1 MHIAHFQHY
10 AWPWHAHFTW
20 RNMHYI
26 AHFQPYDWPWHR
38 MEVHMQDGG
47 ICILHMHIAYCTFPA
62 LRLTLTCTFHMEEY
76 ALYCTCPALG
86 LTLTSEKCAYAY
98 VYAGWRNMHNAYCT
112 LPALRL
118 TLTSEKG
125 ASNDLHTLLH
135 SRGWANT
142 KMGKTKK
149 RAKKTKMG
157 KLKRKQKWEN

>member
-1 MHIAHFQHY
+1 MPKYIFNKQRKGWLY
-10 AWPWHAHFTW
+10 
-20 RNMHYI
+20 NM
-26 AHFQPYDWPWHR
+26 WKSG
-38 MEVHMQDGG
+38 MEEY
-47 ICILHMHIAYCTFPA
+47 AYCTFPA

-98 VYAGWRNMHNAYCT
+98 AGWRNMHNAYCT

-125 ASNDLHTLLH
+125 ASNGLHTLLH

-149 RAKKTKMG
+149 KAKKTKMG